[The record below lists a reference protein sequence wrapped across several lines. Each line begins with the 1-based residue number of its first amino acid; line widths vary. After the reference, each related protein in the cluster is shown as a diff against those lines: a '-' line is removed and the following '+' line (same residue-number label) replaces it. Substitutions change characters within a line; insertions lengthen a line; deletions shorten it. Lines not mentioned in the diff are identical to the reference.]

1 MKIAR
6 LSPFIAVLLLGLLAG
21 AWLGQGSF
29 APSAPIAR
37 ADAPVPA
44 KTPSAAPQVED
55 PKAVYAVPL
64 ETSPVRGSES
74 ALVTLVESSDFEC
87 PFCKRTAPTM
97 KKIGE
102 TYGSKVRFS
111 FKHNPLP
118 MHPDAIPAAMLAEE
132 ARVQRGS
139 DGFWAIHDKLM
150 EMPSLDRASLEKAA
164 QEAGLSI
171 PEVRAALDGQRH
183 LSRIR
188 LDQAL
193 MTSLGARGTPTFFVN
208 GRKVVGAQPFEA
220 FKAVIDEELA
230 RADKQ
235 VRSGV
240 AAKDVY
246 ARVVEKGARAPVMVD
261 GPPPAARAD
270 VTATAVTVR
279 PDDPARGSKAAPVT
293 IVLFSDFQCPFC
305 SKVGPTMKQVE
316 QAYAGKVR
324 IVWKHQPLSF
334 HPKALPAAKAAEAA
348 RVQGK
353 FWEMHDELF
362 ANQQA
367 LDEPA
372 FAAAVKKL
380 GLDEARFR
388 KDAAATSTAAR
399 ITEDQQQAGSVGAT
413 GTPTL
418 FVNCRKSVGAK
429 PFESL
434 KPIIDEEI
442 AKADAAVAK
451 GEKIDAAFYER
462 ICAANVA
469 AAPPVAAA
477 KPTTN
482 VVVALRPDD
491 PAQGGARALVTVVE
505 FSDFQCPFC
514 SRAVPVLKELE
525 KALGKDVRVVWKHLP
540 LSFHPNA
547 MPAAI
552 AAEAAREQG
561 KFWEMHDKLFADQA
575 AHSPATY
582 EKYAKELGLD
592 LARFQAS
599 MKAPATR
606 ARVEAD
612 AAAAATA
619 GVTGTPTFVV
629 NGDVVVGAGAL
640 REAADRQLGKARL
653 ASK

>member
-1 MKIAR
+1 
-6 LSPFIAVLLLGLLAG
+6 
-21 AWLGQGSF
+21 
-29 APSAPIAR
+29 
-37 ADAPVPA
+37 
-44 KTPSAAPQVED
+44 
-55 PKAVYAVPL
+55 
-64 ETSPVRGSES
+64 
-74 ALVTLVESSDFEC
+74 
-87 PFCKRTAPTM
+87 
-97 KKIGE
+97 
-102 TYGSKVRFS
+102 
-111 FKHNPLP
+111 
-118 MHPDAIPAAMLAEE
+118 
-132 ARVQRGS
+132 
-139 DGFWAIHDKLM
+139 
-150 EMPSLDRASLEKAA
+150 
-164 QEAGLSI
+164 
-171 PEVRAALDGQRH
+171 
-183 LSRIR
+183 
-188 LDQAL
+188 
-193 MTSLGARGTPTFFVN
+193 
-208 GRKVVGAQPFEA
+208 
-220 FKAVIDEELA
+220 
-230 RADKQ
+230 
-235 VRSGV
+235 
-240 AAKDVY
+240 
-246 ARVVEKGARAPVMVD
+246 
-261 GPPPAARAD
+261 
-270 VTATAVTVR
+270 
-279 PDDPARGSKAAPVT
+279 
-293 IVLFSDFQCPFC
+293 
-305 SKVGPTMKQVE
+305 
-316 QAYAGKVR
+316 
-324 IVWKHQPLSF
+324 
-334 HPKALPAAKAAEAA
+334 
-348 RVQGK
+348 
-353 FWEMHDELF
+353 
-362 ANQQA
+362 
-367 LDEPA
+367 
-372 FAAAVKKL
+372 
-380 GLDEARFR
+380 
-388 KDAAATSTAAR
+388 
-399 ITEDQQQAGSVGAT
+399 VGAT

>member
-1 MKIAR
+1 M
-6 LSPFIAVLLLGLLAG
+6 
-21 AWLGQGSF
+21 
-29 APSAPIAR
+29 
-37 ADAPVPA
+37 
-44 KTPSAAPQVED
+44 
-55 PKAVYAVPL
+55 
-64 ETSPVRGSES
+64 
-74 ALVTLVESSDFEC
+74 
-87 PFCKRTAPTM
+87 
-97 KKIGE
+97 
-102 TYGSKVRFS
+102 
-111 FKHNPLP
+111 
-118 MHPDAIPAAMLAEE
+118 
-132 ARVQRGS
+132 
-139 DGFWAIHDKLM
+139 
-150 EMPSLDRASLEKAA
+150 
-164 QEAGLSI
+164 
-171 PEVRAALDGQRH
+171 
-183 LSRIR
+183 
-188 LDQAL
+188 
-193 MTSLGARGTPTFFVN
+193 
-208 GRKVVGAQPFEA
+208 
-220 FKAVIDEELA
+220 
-230 RADKQ
+230 
-235 VRSGV
+235 
-240 AAKDVY
+240 
-246 ARVVEKGARAPVMVD
+246 
-261 GPPPAARAD
+261 
-270 VTATAVTVR
+270 
-279 PDDPARGSKAAPVT
+279 
-293 IVLFSDFQCPFC
+293 
-305 SKVGPTMKQVE
+305 
-316 QAYAGKVR
+316 
-324 IVWKHQPLSF
+324 
-334 HPKALPAAKAAEAA
+334 
-348 RVQGK
+348 
-353 FWEMHDELF
+353 
-362 ANQQA
+362 
-367 LDEPA
+367 
-372 FAAAVKKL
+372 
-380 GLDEARFR
+380 
-388 KDAAATSTAAR
+388 
-399 ITEDQQQAGSVGAT
+399 GAT

-462 ICAANVA
+462 ICAASVA

-477 KPTTN
+477 KPTAP
-482 VVVALRPDD
+482 VVVALRPD
-491 PAQGGARALVTVVE
+491 VE